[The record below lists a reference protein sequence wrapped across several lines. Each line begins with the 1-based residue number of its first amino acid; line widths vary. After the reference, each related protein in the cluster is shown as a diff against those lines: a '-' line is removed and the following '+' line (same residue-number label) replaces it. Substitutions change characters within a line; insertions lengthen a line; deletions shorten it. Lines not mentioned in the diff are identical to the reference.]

1 MGERTRTPS
10 TSWMTELSFAG
21 DAAIVTSTSEDLV
34 KATVEL
40 NNTVTACS
48 LTISFTKDQVFSCR
62 EWCSTE

>member
-40 NNTVTACS
+40 NNIVTACT
-48 LTISFTKDQVFSCR
+48 LTISILPKTKFLVAGVV
-62 EWCSTE
+62 